1 MEIIWIV
8 VAFIAGLVAKTLKL
22 PTLVGFLVAGLVLTL
37 FGVSSTTLLSELGEA
52 GVILLLFSVGLH
64 LRAKSLVKPEVL
76 GVGGVHLALTA
87 IVFGVA
93 GIALGL
99 DPIAAAIIAI
109 GLGFSSTVLTAK
121 TLESRKELDSYSGR
135 IAIGILILQDVVAIV
150 LLALMGSKSL
160 SWMTLGLLALPL
172 ARPLLARLLKM
183 VGNEELLVLF
193 GVFMAFGVAYL
204 FQLLGLSPELGAL
217 VAGLLLTGS
226 REAKLLDKRL
236 WSLKELF
243 LVGFFLDVGLTGLPS
258 FRGALVAVALALA
271 LPIKEFLFFV
281 LFTRFNLRARTSFMT
296 ALTLTTYSEFA
307 LIVGNEAA
315 AVGVIP
321 PDAVSVVALAVV
333 FSFLANAPL
342 TRTAN
347 TLWIRLQPTL
357 SGFER
362 DVKHPDHQP
371 SLLGHTDYLVIGMGQ
386 AGTAAYNY
394 LIEHQARPLGL
405 DDDPA
410 RIENHLQTGRRV
422 AYGDAQ
428 DPDLWDNLDLSE
440 IKAVMLAI
448 PAANAKLITTQLLRD
463 RGYTG
468 PIRALVR
475 QGEGTQ
481 ALQEA
486 GINSLTLPLTEA
498 GRSLAALSLAD
509 QGELHSDVSV

>member
-8 VAFIAGLVAKTLKL
+8 VAFIAGLMAKVLKL
-22 PTLVGFLVAGLVLTL
+22 PTLVGFLIAGLVLAL
-37 FGVSSTTLLSELGEA
+37 FGVSSTTLLYEVGQA
-52 GVILLLFSVGLH
+52 GVLLLLFSVGLH
-64 LRAKSLVKPEVL
+64 LRAKSLVQPEVL
-76 GVGGVHLALTA
+76 GVGGVHLVLVAL
-87 IVFGVA
+87 VFGV
-93 GIALGL
+93 GGLLMGL
-99 DPIAAAIIAI
+99 DPIAALILAI

-160 SWMTLGLLALPL
+160 SWMTLLLLALPL
-172 ARPLLARLLKM
+172 ARPLLTRLLKM

-204 FQLLGLSPELGAL
+204 FRILGLSPELGAL
-217 VAGLLLTGS
+217 AAGLLLTGS

-258 FRGALVAVALALA
+258 LKGVLAAVALAIA
-271 LPIKEFLFFV
+271 LPLKSFLFFV
-281 LFTRFNLRARTSFMT
+281 LFTRFGLRARTSFMT

-315 AVGVIP
+315 QVGLVSS
-321 PDAVSVVALAVV
+321 DAVAVVALAVV
-333 FSFLANAPL
+333 FSFLVNAPL
-342 TRTAN
+342 TRLAN
-347 TLWIRLQPTL
+347 YLWLQLQTPL
-357 SGFER
+357 SRFEL
-362 DVKHPDHQP
+362 DAKHPDDQP
-371 SLLGHTDYLVIGMGQ
+371 SLLGHSDYLVIGMGQ
-386 AGTAAYNY
+386 VGTAAYDY

-428 DPDLWDNLDLSE
+428 DPDLWDDLDLSE
-440 IKAVMLAI
+440 VRAVMLAV
-448 PAANAKLITTQLLRD
+448 PAANAKLMATQLLRE
-463 RGYTG
+463 RGYIG

-475 QGEGTQ
+475 QGEGTE
-481 ALQEA
+481 ALREA
-486 GINSLTLPLTEA
+486 GISSVTLPLVEA
-498 GRSLAALSLAD
+498 GRSLAALSLED
-509 QGELHSDVSV
+509 KR